1 MSWLRG
7 FKPEVGMCGAEI
19 GISPSEPRGYI
30 AAMAFVTSPLAAW
43 QPPADVLR
51 LRSIDFHTAGE
62 PLRIVVEG
70 FPALQG
76 LTQLERRRD
85 CQQRFD
91 HLRRALMFE
100 PRGHADM
107 YGAVI
112 TPPERADSAFG
123 VLFLHNEGYST
134 MCGHAMPALA
144 KLAIESNW
152 VPAAG
157 ERTRLNVDAP
167 CGQIRLEADCE
178 RRDHQWRVR
187 RVRFLNVP
195 AFVLADQRTI
205 DVSGV
210 GPVQYALAYGG
221 AFYAYV
227 DAAALGLSLATE
239 NHAQLIATGRRIKDA
254 LIQAGTPITHP
265 DSPDLG
271 FLYGTIFTGPALQ
284 AGAQY
289 RNVCVFAE
297 GELDRSPTGSGV
309 SGFAALLHARGQLPL
324 GQQVT
329 IESVLGTRFQVWL
342 DEALRCGPHAAV
354 VPGVEGEAHVTGRHE
369 FLLDPHD
376 PLLPGFLLR

>member
-1 MSWLRG
+1 MQST
-7 FKPEVGMCGAEI
+7 
-19 GISPSEPRGYI
+19 
-30 AAMAFVTSPLAAW
+30 TSALADW
-43 QPPADVLR
+43 RPPVDALT
-51 LRSIDFHTAGE
+51 LRSIDCHTAGE
-62 PLRIVVEG
+62 PLRVVVEG

-76 LTQLERRRD
+76 RTQLERRRD

-107 YGAVI
+107 YGAII

-123 VLFLHNEGYST
+123 VLFMHNEGYST

-144 KLAIESNW
+144 KLAIESGW
-152 VPAAG
+152 VPATG
-157 ERTRLNVDAP
+157 ERTRLNIDAP

-178 RRDHQWRVR
+178 RRDPHWRVG

-195 AFVLADQRTI
+195 SFVLADEQSI
-205 DVSGV
+205 DVAGLGTV
-210 GPVQYALAYGG
+210 RYALAYGG

-227 DAAALGLSLATE
+227 DAAALGLSLATG

-254 LIQAGTPITHP
+254 IVRAGTPITHP

-271 FLYGTIFTGPALQ
+271 FLYGTIFTGPALE
-284 AGAQY
+284 ADAHY

-309 SGFAALLHARGQLPL
+309 SGFAALLHARGELPL
-324 GQQVT
+324 GQRLT
-329 IESVLGTRFQVWL
+329 IESVLGTRFQVWA
-342 DEALRCGPHAAV
+342 DEALRHGPHAAI
-354 VPGVEGEAHVTGRHE
+354 VPGVEGEAHITGRHE
-369 FLLDPHD
+369 FLLSHHD
-376 PLLPGFLLR
+376 PLNPGFLLR